1 MDTSHR
7 RREPQVIGWRETVA
21 LPDILPA
28 PFTGKFDSGARSSAL
43 HATRIRLRTVD
54 GEDWVEF
61 RPARLKGRP
70 APETMRLPL
79 HDERDVTNTG
89 GTPESRVFVRTRLK
103 LGRRIWRIELS
114 LTDRGRMT
122 HPVILGRTAVAG
134 RGILLDCG
142 HSFLL
147 TEPLKEAK
155 A

>member
-1 MDTSHR
+1 M
-7 RREPQVIGWRETVA
+7 IGWRETVA

-28 PFTGKFDSGARSSAL
+28 PFTGKIDSGARSSAL
-43 HATRIRLRTVD
+43 HATRIRIRSVD

-61 RPARLKGRP
+61 RPARLRGHP
-70 APETMRLPL
+70 APAPMRLPL

-89 GTPESRVFVRTRLK
+89 GQPESRVFVRTRLK
-103 LGRRIWRIELS
+103 LGARSWRIELS

-122 HPVILGRTAVAG
+122 HPLILGRTAVAG
-134 RGILLDCG
+134 HGLLLDCG
-142 HSFLL
+142 RSFVA